1 MEIICFGL
9 SLTAAFFNKQDGLN
23 QLFWIITHSSILQQ
37 TTEFS
42 LSGNSSRISERFFK
56 IQFQPRAIRSHHQHP
71 SHHPV
76 LAQEAHCV

>member
-9 SLTAAFFNKQDGLN
+9 SLTAAFLNKQDGLN

-56 IQFQPRAIRSHHQHP
+56 IQFRPQAIRSHHQHP
-71 SHHPV
+71 SHHRV